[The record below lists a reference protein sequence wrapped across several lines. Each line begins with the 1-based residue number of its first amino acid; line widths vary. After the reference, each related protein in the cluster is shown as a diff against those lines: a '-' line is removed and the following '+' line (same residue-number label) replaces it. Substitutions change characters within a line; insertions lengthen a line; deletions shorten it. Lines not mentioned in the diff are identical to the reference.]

1 MFFALLYSAHPVFSN
16 ELNNKISK
24 YLQRKHFDIVLT
36 EIRSL
41 YFWIK
46 VAVTKILMIDFY
58 NLQKKKGKKYS
69 RGLQSRN
76 STIYFLNY
84 IRHKS

>member
-1 MFFALLYSAHPVFSN
+1 MFFVLLYSANPVFSN

-58 NLQKKKGKKYS
+58 NLQKKKREKNIPVAS
-69 RGLQSRN
+69 SLVTPQFIS
-76 STIYFLNY
+76 
-84 IRHKS
+84 

>member
-16 ELNNKISK
+16 ELKNKISK

-58 NLQKKKGKKYS
+58 NIQKKKGKKYS
-69 RGLQSRN
+69 RDLQSLN

-84 IRHKS
+84 FRHKS

>member
-1 MFFALLYSAHPVFSN
+1 M
-16 ELNNKISK
+16 SK

-46 VAVTKILMIDFY
+46 VALTKILMIDFY
-58 NLQKKKGKKYS
+58 NLQQKKRKNIPVAS
-69 RGLQSRN
+69 SLVTLQF
-76 STIYFLNY
+76 IF
-84 IRHKS
+84 

>member
-1 MFFALLYSAHPVFSN
+1 MFFVLLYSANPVFSN

-58 NLQKKKGKKYS
+58 NLKKKGKKYS

-84 IRHKS
+84 FRHKS

>member
-1 MFFALLYSAHPVFSN
+1 MFFALLYSTHPVFSN

-58 NLQKKKGKKYS
+58 NIKKKKKREKNIPVAS
-69 RGLQSRN
+69 SLVTPQF
-76 STIYFLNY
+76 IF
-84 IRHKS
+84 

>member
-46 VAVTKILMIDFY
+46 VAVTKILMID
-58 NLQKKKGKKYS
+58 S
-69 RGLQSRN
+69 I
-76 STIYFLNY
+76 IYKNKREKNIPVASSLVTPQF
-84 IRHKS
+84 IF

>member
-1 MFFALLYSAHPVFSN
+1 MFFAILYSTHPVFSN

-41 YFWIK
+41 FFWIK

-58 NLQKKKGKKYS
+58 NLQKKKGKKIFPW
-69 RGLQSRN
+69 LQSRN